1 MEFLQYKYDEVK
13 TNRNSAYGSAGS
25 ARPWSAEEIGHLQ
38 AYVNRGYGLF
48 RQRVADGR
56 KMKTEEVEKIAQGR
70 VWLGTD
76 AKSIKLIDGFGS
88 LDDAVA
94 KAAQLAKVSDYG
106 TTEYP
111 MPADWID
118 QLLDLPAFM
127 NCKSAICAVASCIAT
142 RLGRKST
149 YSIPLANTIG
159 TPAACA

>member
-1 MEFLQYKYDEVK
+1 MTKKLGFKYDEVK

-70 VWLGTD
+70 VWFLTD

-94 KAAQLAKVSDYG
+94 KAAQLAKVSDYNHRVS
-106 TTEYP
+106 Y
-111 MPADWID
+111 ACR
-118 QLLDLPAFM
+118 LDRPAFRRTVRQRRQL
-127 NCKSAICAVASCIAT
+127 S
-142 RLGRKST
+142 R
-149 YSIPLANTIG
+149 
-159 TPAACA
+159 